1 MATHEEVEATIA
13 MLVER
18 LHGLD
23 SSSRSGLPAQ
33 RTIETICPDLDSRW
47 HAVFSEGTVSEV
59 QRGSPPKRADIR
71 VKVNSDDLLAL
82 AHGSLP
88 FRQAWQAGR
97 VKIDAS
103 MTDMLRLRAA
113 L

>member
-1 MATHEEVEATIA
+1 MATPEEVEATIS

-23 SSSRSGLPAQ
+23 SSSRSGLPTK
-33 RTIETICPDLDSRW
+33 RTIETICPDLDERW
-47 HAVFSEGTVSEV
+47 HAEWSGGKVSPVE
-59 QRGSPPKRADIR
+59 RGSPPGRADIR
-71 VKVNSDDLLAL
+71 VKVDSDDLLAL
-82 AHGSLP
+82 AHGSMT

-103 MTDMLRLRAA
+103 VTDMLRLRAA